1 MNSKFD
7 FAIVG
12 AGIAGASAAYFLG
25 RLGRVL
31 ILERE
36 SQPGYHSTG
45 RSAAL
50 YSEAYGNET
59 IRALTTGGKEF
70 FLHPP
75 TGFTE
80 HDILTPRGAMFIGRA
95 DQLETLDEIAV
106 EAGQLVDT
114 VRRIDAAAAR
124 EVIPA
129 LKPDYVAGGVLEPNA
144 MDIDVDVLHQGFL
157 RGAREQGAELLVRA
171 EVKSLSRVRDIWSIE
186 TSAGDFEAGIV
197 VNCAGAWCDQLAAL
211 AGARQVGLVPKRRTA
226 IHFKPGADM
235 DIDKWPLCVDAD
247 EEFYFKPDAGK
258 LIGSPADETP
268 VEPQDIQPE
277 ELDIAIAADRI
288 ETATDMK
295 VGRIEHRW
303 AGLRSFVADKTL
315 VVGLD
320 PNIEGFFWVA
330 GQGGYGIQTSPSV
343 GRLVAALINGEGV
356 PGDLEKLGVTA
367 SALDPARYNGDTE
380 A

>member
-1 MNSKFD
+1 MDIKFD

-12 AGIAGASAAYFLG
+12 AGIAGASAAYFLSRQG
-25 RLGRVL
+25 SVL

-50 YSEAYGNET
+50 YSEAYGNGT
-59 IRALTTGGKEF
+59 IRALTTGGKDF

-75 TGFTE
+75 AGFAD

-95 DQLETLDEIAV
+95 DQLEKLDEIAA

-114 VRRIDAAAAR
+114 VRRVDGDAAR
-124 EVIPA
+124 KIIPT
-129 LKPDYVAGGVLEPNA
+129 LKQDYVAGAVLEPDA
-144 MDIDVDVLHQGFL
+144 MDIDVNILHQGYL
-157 RGAREQGAELLVRA
+157 RGAGDHGAELQVNA
-171 EVKSLSRVRDIWSIE
+171 EVKSLTRQNDTWSIK

-197 VNCAGAWCDQLAAL
+197 VNCAGAWCDELAAL
-211 AGARQVGLVPKRRTA
+211 AGAGQVGLVPKRRTA
-226 IHFKPGADM
+226 IHFQPGADV
-235 DIDKWPLCVDAD
+235 DIGNWPLCVDAD

-268 VEPQDIQPE
+268 VAPQDIQPE

-288 ETATDMK
+288 EKATDME
-295 VGRIEHRW
+295 VRRIEHRW

-315 VVGLD
+315 VVGFD
-320 PNIEGFFWVA
+320 PNIDGFFWVA

-343 GRLVAALINGEGV
+343 GRLVAALINGDGV
-356 PGDLEKLGVTA
+356 PEDLQKLGVTA
-367 SALDPARYNGDTE
+367 SALDPARYNGDTDV
-380 A
+380 